1 MRGRETVSRRAHNPK
16 IGGPTPS
23 PATKKK
29 LQSGVVHLVER
40 LTLNQKV
47 LGSNPSSWIYAEMV
61 ELVDT
66 PGLEPGAVRCAGSS
80 PVLGKLTKN
89 IYSKKSAKKYWKT
102 FWNQYIFHRV
112 WSGIAQSVEQMTV
125 NHWVVGSSPSPGEFN
140 KIPFNICFEFEC
152 QLHNQQ
158 RKQ

>member
-47 LGSNPSSWIYAEMV
+47 LGSNPSS
-61 ELVDT
+61 
-66 PGLEPGAVRCAGSS
+66 
-80 PVLGKLTKN
+80 
-89 IYSKKSAKKYWKT
+89 
-102 FWNQYIFHRV
+102 
-112 WSGIAQSVEQMTV
+112 
-125 NHWVVGSSPSPGEFN
+125 
-140 KIPFNICFEFEC
+140 
-152 QLHNQQ
+152 
-158 RKQ
+158 